1 MPGYVIRVYATVAV
15 AEDVLIEDADDEQ
28 EATERAERDVE
39 TKLSRVG
46 DVSIMDSAVEDVI
59 P

>member
-1 MPGYVIRVYATVAV
+1 MPGFVIRVYATVAV

-28 EATERAERDVE
+28 EARGRAEREVE
-39 TKLSRVG
+39 DKLSNTG
-46 DVSIMDSAVEDVI
+46 DVSIMDSAVEEVI